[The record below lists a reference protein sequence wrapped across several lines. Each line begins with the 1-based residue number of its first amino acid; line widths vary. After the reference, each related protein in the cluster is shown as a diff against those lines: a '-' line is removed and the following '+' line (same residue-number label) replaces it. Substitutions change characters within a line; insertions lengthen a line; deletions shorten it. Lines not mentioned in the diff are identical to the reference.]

1 MKLFNTLSLEI
12 SARCNRKCAFCPN
25 AYATRPNER
34 MDVDLFEA
42 ALTELGSIGYKGRIE
57 LYVYN
62 EPLMDKKWFEECLV
76 KCRLLVPK
84 ACLMI
89 ATNGDYCT
97 GTKDILRWYSLG
109 LNQLLINCYSPGLY
123 AKRISWIES
132 MPEWVSR
139 TRSVYSQLPP
149 TAHTIQMLDKSS
161 VEQFGKGVFGLVNR
175 AGNVP
180 GFLPSCS
187 TPLKRMCV
195 KPFRILN
202 INWKGEALVCCQD
215 YYGQMAYGN
224 LAECSLVDL
233 WNHPV
238 MDAYRTHLL
247 AKDRSLPMCRNCDCH
262 AGAYPGNVPS
272 PDTPGTLPE
281 ALERLYRPKPG
292 KPSKL

>member
-1 MKLFNTLSLEI
+1 
-12 SARCNRKCAFCPN
+12 
-25 AYATRPNER
+25 
-34 MDVDLFEA
+34 
-42 ALTELGSIGYKGRIE
+42 
-57 LYVYN
+57 
-62 EPLMDKKWFEECLV
+62 MDKKWFEECLV